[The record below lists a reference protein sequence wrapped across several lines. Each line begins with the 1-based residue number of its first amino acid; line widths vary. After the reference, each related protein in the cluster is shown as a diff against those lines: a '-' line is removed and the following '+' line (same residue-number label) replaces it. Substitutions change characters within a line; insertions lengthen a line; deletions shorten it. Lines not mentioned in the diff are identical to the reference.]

1 MSGKPKPKPQPKP
14 QPKPKP
20 NKPFNGGAGGMW

>member
-1 MSGKPKPKPQPKP
+1 MSGKPKPKPKP

-20 NKPFNGGAGGMW
+20 NKPFNAGAGGMW